1 LAMQSPT
8 IRAMLAVLVITISM
22 TMVYANS
29 EEEKKDPHDHTEHKG
44 LYPLDIYDQVGLGL
58 MGLMTAIAAGGGIGG
73 GGVLVPILILVMGFT
88 IKAAIPLSSV
98 TILGGACFHIMR
110 NSMRRHPVVD
120 RPLIDWTFISLMQPM
135 LISGAVLGSFLNKM
149 VPDWVLAILL
159 FVILIFT
166 ALRTYN
172 NGLKKWRKEQE
183 AIELRESLRASGM
196 EMEMEE
202 KGPLLDV
209 SPELQM
215 LLDEDKVFPYFKVFC
230 VLMIFVGVI
239 GLNVAKGSESAGFNP
254 FDVTCGSTKFWVLSL
269 GVIPWCGFFFIICR
283 MSVINQYYAR
293 CAAGWENV
301 DGDVEWDEQRTL
313 MYPVVGILSGLIA
326 GMFGIGGG
334 IINGPLMVELGFV
347 PDVAAA
353 TGATMLLF
361 TSFTSTVMYMLFDL
375 LNYEYAQPL
384 IVIGFVCTVIGQQ
397 IFNKVMHYYK
407 RDSLIVFVIA
417 FIVMASAVLMGI
429 EGSYVFIDYLKG
441 NAHPIT
447 GICEAVPLTKD
458 LSIDPNIHSRR
469 GFAYDVMSLNF

>member
-1 LAMQSPT
+1 
-8 IRAMLAVLVITISM
+8 
-22 TMVYANS
+22 
-29 EEEKKDPHDHTEHKG
+29 
-44 LYPLDIYDQVGLGL
+44 
-58 MGLMTAIAAGGGIGG
+58 
-73 GGVLVPILILVMGFT
+73 
-88 IKAAIPLSSV
+88 
-98 TILGGACFHIMR
+98 
-110 NSMRRHPVVD
+110 
-120 RPLIDWTFISLMQPM
+120 
-135 LISGAVLGSFLNKM
+135 
-149 VPDWVLAILL
+149 
-159 FVILIFT
+159 
-166 ALRTYN
+166 
-172 NGLKKWRKEQE
+172 
-183 AIELRESLRASGM
+183 
-196 EMEMEE
+196 
-202 KGPLLDV
+202 
-209 SPELQM
+209 
-215 LLDEDKVFPYFKVFC
+215 
-230 VLMIFVGVI
+230 
-239 GLNVAKGSESAGFNP
+239 
-254 FDVTCGSTKFWVLSL
+254 
-269 GVIPWCGFFFIICR
+269 